1 MGNKKAQSGKLGD
14 VSPKIIPRLVYAP
27 LEPDRAYFPEYAASL
42 FDHQA
47 VKQAPVEVRHDL
59 LVLQLYYYL
68 WFTVRLELGPVNEV
82 CRLLSTMELLPWL
95 PPPMRADAFKIYTEE
110 LEHAYMSCD
119 MVLRVQEATGLSP
132 ILNEPAFLLRLEEI
146 TRREDPDFATWIKLF
161 FVIVSET
168 LITNQLSK
176 IPRDKNLQPAVCQLV
191 REHAQDEARHHAFFR
206 KVFELLWPELLPETC
221 RRIGLLL
228 PEIILAF
235 LGTDQLAL
243 IKMLQ
248 CYPRVF
254 PEPQRVVDELM
265 NPAATQAKILTA
277 ASPTLEMFRINGVYE
292 DEAVAEAFQ
301 RAGLGLSKLKAQMIH

>member
-1 MGNKKAQSGKLGD
+1 MGNKKAQSGNLRD
-14 VSPKIIPRLVYAP
+14 VSTKIIPRLVYAP
-27 LEPDRAYFPEYAASL
+27 LEPDCPYFPEYAASL

-47 VKQAPVEVRHDL
+47 VKQAPLEVRHDL
-59 LVLQLYYYL
+59 LVLQLYYHL
-68 WFTVRLELGPVNEV
+68 WFTVCLELGPVNEV

-95 PPPMRADAFKIYTEE
+95 PAPMRANAFKIYTEE
-110 LEHAYMSCD
+110 LEHAYMYH
-119 MVLRVQEATGLSP
+119 
-132 ILNEPAFLLRLEEI
+132 
-146 TRREDPDFATWIKLF
+146 WIKLF

-168 LITNQLSK
+168 LTTNHLSK
-176 IPRDKNLQPAVCQLV
+176 IPRDKSLQPAVCQLV
-191 REHAQDEARHHAFFR
+191 REYAQDEARHHAFFR
-206 KVFELLWPELLPETC
+206 KVFELLWQELLPETC

-243 IKMLQ
+243 IEMLQ

-277 ASPTLEMFRINGVYE
+277 ASPMLEMFRINGVYE

-301 RAGLGLSKLKAQMIH
+301 RAGLGLSKLKAQIIH